1 MPPHTV
7 EDINGYYDLV
17 LVGLVGSKAYGLD
30 HAGSDEDY
38 LGVFQLDTATLLGL
52 GKPHETVTNTHL
64 DHPGLPDYTYQELGK
79 FVKLALQGNPTILE
93 LLWLDQYVTQNET
106 GTTLLGMREA
116 FLSERVRDS
125 FGGYARQQLE
135 RMRRTQKTNDR
146 GEKYVRHM
154 FRLLQE
160 GQHLIETGELQVRV
174 DDPEELFALGRLPF
188 EDVLDIFDRRDAHFR
203 KTKSVLPPEP
213 EYDRVEQFLVETR
226 LKLLP
231 FPVEAQEQIENLK
244 EALRIVRRQVG
255 IPGSG
260 FAGIEDRI
268 AQRLGE

>member
-1 MPPHTV
+1 MPQHTV
-7 EDINGYYDLV
+7 EDIKGYYDLV

-38 LGVFQLDTATLLGL
+38 LGIFQLETTTLLGL
-52 GKPHETVTNTHL
+52 GKPHDTVTNTHL
-64 DHPGLPDYTYQELGK
+64 DHPGVPDYTYQELGK

-93 LLWLDQYVTQNET
+93 LLWLDQYITESES
-106 GTTLLGMREA
+106 GKTLVGMRDD
-116 FLSERVRDS
+116 FLSDRVRDA

-135 RMRRTQKTNDR
+135 RMKRTQKTNDR

-160 GQHLIETGELQVRV
+160 GQHLISTGELQVRV

-188 EDVLDIFDRRDAHFR
+188 DDVLAEFEKRDAEYR
-203 KTKSVLPPEP
+203 DTKSVLPPSP
-213 EYDRVEQFLVETR
+213 NYAKVESFLIEAR

-231 FPVEAQEQIENLK
+231 WPVEALDQVENAK
-244 EALRIVRRQVG
+244 EAIRILRRQVAQ
-255 IPGSG
+255 PGSG
-260 FAGIEDRI
+260 FQGLMD
-268 AQRLGE
+268 RLGEE

>member
-1 MPPHTV
+1 MPSHTV
-7 EDINGYYDLV
+7 EDIKGYYDLV

-38 LGVFQLDTATLLGL
+38 LGVFQLETATLLGL

-64 DHPGLPDYTYQELGK
+64 DHPGVPDYTYQELGK

-93 LLWLDQYVTQNET
+93 LLWLDNYITTNET
-106 GTTLLGMREA
+106 GATLLGMREA
-116 FLSERVRDS
+116 FLSDRVRDA

-135 RMRRTQKTNDR
+135 RMKRTQKTNDR

-154 FRLLQE
+154 FRLLAE
-160 GQHLIETGELQVRV
+160 GQHLISTGELKVRV

-188 EDVLDIFDRRDAHFR
+188 EDVLTEFDKRDATYR
-203 KTKSVLPPEP
+203 NTKSVLPSAP
-213 EYDRVEQFLVETR
+213 EYARVEAFLVETR

-231 FPVEAQEQIENLK
+231 FPVEAQDQIENLK
-244 EALRIVRRQVG
+244 EAIRILRRQVG

-260 FAGIEDRI
+260 FAGLE
-268 AQRLGE
+268 QRLGG